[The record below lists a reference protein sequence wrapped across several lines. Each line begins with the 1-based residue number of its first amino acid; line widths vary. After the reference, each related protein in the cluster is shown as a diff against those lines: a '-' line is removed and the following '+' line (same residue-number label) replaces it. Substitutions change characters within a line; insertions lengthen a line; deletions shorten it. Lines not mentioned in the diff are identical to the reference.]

1 RADIARATIEG
12 IALGLRVALDELRR
26 LTDINP
32 AMTIVGGGARS
43 ALMRQAMA
51 DLLDCAI
58 VKTSIDQQSASL
70 GAAALA
76 MVATGNWADM
86 QPLLGLHRIE
96 QRHEPDPETADRAA
110 RMLAAYRA
118 AAEAQRT
125 LAPLLANL
133 RA

>member
-1 RADIARATIEG
+1 MLRATIEG

-26 LTDINP
+26 LTEVSRP
-32 AMTIVGGGARS
+32 MTIVGGRART
-43 ALMRQAMA
+43 ARVRQIQAA
-51 DLLDCAI
+51 ILDCRI

-76 MVATGNWADM
+76 MVALGNWTDM
-86 QPLLGLHRIE
+86 QPLLGLHE
-96 QRHEPDPETADRAA
+96 VEDQHAPEAGQTHRVA